1 MVGCDTF
8 CRLHRSRTPLDLTTF
23 EPDLGALSHLSLH
36 CDGLLPA
43 KELAE
48 ELKLARSE
56 GARRELE
63 LARAVDLTALGR
75 SLGRSRLTDLDLLS
89 YSAGRCISIFC
100 DLSYSAGRCISIFVD
115 ARDSGH
121 FAFLFLAI
129 ELRGFVVRVSRK
141 QRVIRDALTLL
152 LEFGAPFSSC
162 LWPTTVRKP

>member
-56 GARRELE
+56 GARKELE

-75 SLGRSRLTDLDLLS
+75 SLGRSRLTDLDLSLNGLVILVILQGVAS
-89 YSAGRCISIFC
+89 VFFVILVILQGVASVFLLTRAILVILHFC
-100 DLSYSAGRCISIFVD
+100 FWR
-115 ARDSGH
+115 
-121 FAFLFLAI
+121 
-129 ELRGFVVRVSRK
+129 
-141 QRVIRDALTLL
+141 
-152 LEFGAPFSSC
+152 
-162 LWPTTVRKP
+162 